1 MWGDSREEAPPCA
14 KIKPSIMKLPASHS
28 PHPDPLPGGERGPIP
43 QRIRRLL
50 RTLLL
55 SIAALAVLAFSFDRL
70 FPLHLPAPDTGSTV
84 ALARDGTPL
93 RAFADSD
100 GVWRY
105 PITAKQVSPLYLQ
118 VLLTYEDRWFYRHP
132 GVNPYALLRGAF
144 GALRH
149 GHVISG
155 GSTLTMQVARI
166 IAPIPHTMGGKLV
179 QIFRA
184 LQLEAHLSKA
194 QILDLYLNHAP
205 FGGPIQGVEAASWAY
220 LGKPA
225 SRLSHAEAALL
236 AVLPQSPSVL
246 RPDRHPDTA
255 RRARDKVLKR
265 MRDEGLWSDAQ
276 LRDAQLEPVVARSL
290 RAPLDAALLAER
302 LHQQQPQARR
312 IVTTIDANLQ
322 RAVEDRVSDYL
333 SRLPPRTSA
342 AVLVVDNNTL
352 EARVYVGT
360 AAFADPL
367 RLGHVDMVRAPRSP
381 GSTLKPFLYGLALD
395 DGLITSQSLLV
406 DAPQDFGGYRPSN
419 FDDSFNGPVSAAEAL
434 QRSLNVPAVDVL
446 DHVGP
451 NRFVARLAN
460 GGIDLGLP
468 QGAQP
473 NLSIILG
480 GASTRLENLVGAYTA
495 FANEGVAG
503 APRYMV
509 EQPRQTRRLLS
520 PGAAWIIRDVLST
533 NPADVEGAPLEG
545 TVSGHDAVAWKTG
558 TSYGY
563 RDAWAIGVTDN
574 WTVGVWIGRPDGTP
588 SPGQYGAVTSLPL
601 MFAVVDMLPND
612 RSHVHAAQPTSVR
625 QVDIC
630 WPLGGT
636 AASTPPALC
645 RQRRRAWTLDGAIP
659 PTFAER
665 DITAWSAG
673 LITLRVNAK
682 GQRLSATCHDK
693 DERNIQLA
701 RWPALA
707 APWLSADDA
716 AQGALPPLAPGCTP
730 DSLDVA
736 NAIRIAGLSQGAR
749 LRQAPNSKQ
758 ALHVTLQA
766 LGATGEVQWLLD
778 GRLQGSSLG
787 HATMQIALPQAGDH
801 QITALTRNGAFAQLA
816 VHVDN
821 S

>member
-1 MWGDSREEAPPCA
+1 MRPR
-14 KIKPSIMKLPASHS
+14 LY
-28 PHPDPLPGGERGPIP
+28 
-43 QRIRRLL
+43 RLL
-50 RTLLL
+50 RVLLL
-55 SIAALAVLAFSFDRL
+55 GVVALAILAFALDRL

-84 ALARDGTPL
+84 VLARDGSPL

-105 PITAKQVSPLYLQ
+105 PITAQNVSPLYLQ
-118 VLLTYEDRWFYRHP
+118 ALLTYEDRWFYRHP
-132 GVNPYALLRGAF
+132 GVNPYALLRGVLA
-144 GALRH
+144 AVRH
-149 GHVISG
+149 GHIVSG
-155 GSTLTMQVARI
+155 GSTLTMQVARVI
-166 IAPIPHTMGGKLV
+166 EPIPHTFTGKFV

-194 QILDLYLNHAP
+194 QILNLYLDHAP

-225 SRLSHAEAALL
+225 SKLSHAEAAML
-236 AVLPQSPSVL
+236 AVLPQSPSLL
-246 RPDRHPDTA
+246 RPDRHPEAA

-265 MRDEGLWSDAQ
+265 MRDEGLWSDVQ
-276 LRDAQLEPVVARSL
+276 IRDAEIEPVVARSL

-312 IVTTIDANLQ
+312 IVTTIDADLQ
-322 RAVEDRVSDYL
+322 RAMEDRVSDYL
-333 SRLPPRTSA
+333 SRLPARTSA
-342 AVLVVDNNTL
+342 AVLVVDNATL

-360 AAFADPL
+360 AEFADPL

-406 DAPQDFGGYRPSN
+406 DAPQDFNGYKPGN
-419 FDDSFNGPVSAAEAL
+419 FDDSFSGPVSVAEAL

-480 GASTRLENLVGAYTA
+480 GAATRLENLVGAYTA
-495 FANEGVAG
+495 FANGGVAG
-503 APRYMV
+503 PVRYMPD
-509 EQPRQTRRLLS
+509 QPKQARRLLS
-520 PGAAWIIRDVLST
+520 PGAAWIIRDILSS
-533 NPADVEGAPLEG
+533 NPADVEGAPMEG
-545 TVSGHDAVAWKTG
+545 TINRHDAVAWKTG

-563 RDAWAIGVTDN
+563 RDAWAIGVTN
-574 WTVGVWIGRPDGTP
+574 SWTVGVWIGRPDGTP

-601 MFAVVDMLPND
+601 MFAVVDMLPDN
-612 RSHVHAAQPTSVR
+612 RARFRAVQPLSVR
-625 QVDIC
+625 KVDIC
-630 WPLGGT
+630 WPLGG
-636 AASTPPALC
+636 AAATTPPELC
-645 RQRRRAWTLDGAIP
+645 RQRRTAWSLDGETP

-673 LITLRVNAK
+673 LVSLRVNAK
-682 GQRLSATCHDK
+682 GQRLSATCHANR
-693 DERNIQLA
+693 EHTVQIA

-716 AQGALPPLAPGCTP
+716 AHAALPPLAPGCAP
-730 DSLDVA
+730 DSLNVV
-736 NAIRIAGLSQGAR
+736 NPIRIAGLTQGVR
-749 LRQAPNSKQ
+749 LRQAPNSTQ
-758 ALHVTLQA
+758 PLRVTLQA
-766 LGATGEVQWLLD
+766 LGTTSEVQWLLD
-778 GRLQGSSLG
+778 GRLQGSSIG
-787 HATMQIALPQAGDH
+787 SAAMQLSLPQAGDH
-801 QITALTRNGAFAQLA
+801 QITALTRDGAFAQLA
-816 VHVDN
+816 VSVDK

>member
-1 MWGDSREEAPPCA
+1 M
-14 KIKPSIMKLPASHS
+14 
-28 PHPDPLPGGERGPIP
+28 
-43 QRIRRLL
+43 
-50 RTLLL
+50 T
-55 SIAALAVLAFSFDRL
+55 ALILDRL

-84 ALARDGTPL
+84 VLARDGTPL

-105 PITAKQVSPLYLQ
+105 PTTAQKVSPLYLQ
-118 VLLTYEDRWFYRHP
+118 ALLTYEDRWFYRHP
-132 GVNPYALLRGAF
+132 GVNPYALLRGAA

-149 GHVISG
+149 GRIVSG

-166 IAPIPHTMGGKLV
+166 IEPIPHTFMGKIM

-184 LQLEAHLSKA
+184 LQLEIHLSKA
-194 QILDLYLNHAP
+194 QILGLYLDHAP

-225 SRLSHAEAALL
+225 SKLSHAEAALL
-236 AVLPQSPSVL
+236 AVLPQSPSML
-246 RPDRHPDTA
+246 RPDRHPDA
-255 RRARDKVLKR
+255 AWHARDKVLKR
-265 MRDEGLWSDAQ
+265 MRDEGVWTDAQ
-276 LRDAQLEPVVARSL
+276 IRDAHIEPVVARSL
-290 RAPLDAALLAER
+290 RAPLSAALLAER
-302 LHQQQPQARR
+302 LHRQQPQARR

-333 SRLPPRTSA
+333 SRLPQRTSA
-342 AVLVVDNNTL
+342 AVLVVDNATL
-352 EARVYVGT
+352 ETRVYVGT
-360 AAFADPL
+360 AEFADPL

-406 DAPQDFGGYRPSN
+406 DAPQDFNGYKPGN
-419 FDDSFNGPVSAAEAL
+419 FDESFSGPVSVAEAL

-451 NRFVARLAN
+451 HRFVARLAN

-468 QGAQP
+468 QGAPP

-495 FANEGVAG
+495 FANGGIAG
-503 APRYMV
+503 TPRYV
-509 EQPRQTRRLLS
+509 PEQSKQQRHLLS
-520 PGAAWIIRDVLST
+520 PGAAWIIRDILST
-533 NPADVEGAPLEG
+533 NPADVEGAPLDG
-545 TVSGHDAVAWKTG
+545 TVNRHATVAWKTG

-563 RDAWAIGVTDN
+563 RDAWAIGVTDS

-612 RSHVHAAQPTSVR
+612 RTAFHAPQPPNVQR
-625 QVDIC
+625 VDIC
-630 WPLGGT
+630 WPLGG
-636 AASTPPALC
+636 AATTTSPALC
-645 RQRRRAWTLDGAIP
+645 RQRRTTWSLDGAIP

-673 LITLRVNAK
+673 LITLRINAK
-682 GQRLSATCHDK
+682 GQRLSASCHGK
-693 DERNIQLA
+693 DEHNVQIA

-707 APWLSADDA
+707 TPWLSTDDA
-716 AQGALPPLAPGCTP
+716 ARSRLPPLAPGCAP

-736 NAIRIAGLSQGAR
+736 NPIRIAGLTQGAR
-749 LRQAPNSKQ
+749 LRQAPNSAQ
-758 ALHVTLQA
+758 PLRVTLQA

-778 GRLQGSSLG
+778 GRLQGSSVG
-787 HATMQIALPQAGDH
+787 SATIRLALPQAGDH
-801 QITALTRNGAFAQLA
+801 QITALTRDGAFAQLA
-816 VHVDN
+816 VSVDK

>member
-1 MWGDSREEAPPCA
+1 MMLSARPP
-14 KIKPSIMKLPASHS
+14 S
-28 PHPDPLPGGERGPIP
+28 HPDPLCARERGLAS
-43 QRIRRLL
+43 RRLRRSL
-50 RTLLL
+50 RILLL
-55 SIAALAVLAFSFDRL
+55 IITALLVCAFLLDRL
-70 FPLHLPAPDTGSTV
+70 FPLRLPAPGTGSTV
-84 ALARDGTPL
+84 VLARDGTPL

-105 PITAKQVSPLYLQ
+105 PIHAKQVSPLYLQ
-118 VLLTYEDRWFYRHP
+118 ALLTYEDRWFYRHP
-132 GVNPYALLRGAF
+132 GVNPYALLRGAI
-144 GALRH
+144 GVLRH
-149 GHVISG
+149 GRVVSG

-166 IAPIPHTMGGKLV
+166 IRPIPHTIGGKLI

-184 LQLEAHLSKA
+184 LQLEAHLSKM
-194 QILDLYLNHAP
+194 QILELYLDHAP
-205 FGGPIQGVEAASWAY
+205 FGGPIEGVEAASWAY

-236 AVLPQSPSVL
+236 AVLPQSPSLL
-246 RPDRHPDTA
+246 RPDRHPDAA

-265 MRDEGLWSDAQ
+265 MRDEGLWSDVQ
-276 LRDAQLEPVVARSL
+276 LRDAEIEPVVARSL
-290 RAPLDAALLAER
+290 RSPLDAALLAER
-302 LHQQQPQARR
+302 LHRQQPQARR

-342 AVLVVDNNTL
+342 AVLVVDNATL

-360 AAFADPL
+360 ATFADPL

-406 DAPQDFGGYRPSN
+406 DAPQDFGGYKPSN
-419 FDDSFNGPVSAAEAL
+419 FDDSFNGPVSVTEAL

-451 NRFVARLAN
+451 NRFAARLAN

-495 FANEGVAG
+495 FANHGVAG
-503 APRYMV
+503 APRYLPD
-509 EQPRQTRRLLS
+509 QPMQTRHLLS
-520 PGAAWIIRDVLST
+520 PGAAWIVRDMLST

-545 TVSGHDAVAWKTG
+545 TIGRHESVAWKTG

-563 RDAWAIGVTDN
+563 RDAWAIGVTDS

-612 RSHVHAAQPTSVR
+612 RNHVHEGQPLSVR
-625 QVDIC
+625 QVDVC
-630 WPLGGT
+630 WPLGG
-636 AASTPPALC
+636 AAAGTPPALC
-645 RQRRRAWTLDGAIP
+645 RQRRKAWTLDGALP

-673 LITLRVNAK
+673 LISVRLNAK
-682 GQRLSATCHDK
+682 GQRLSATCHDQG
-693 DERNIQLA
+693 EHSMEIA

-707 APWLSADDA
+707 TPWLSADDA
-716 AQGALPPLAPGCTP
+716 KQSALPPLAPGCAP

-736 NAIRIAGLSQGAR
+736 SAIRIAGLSQGVR
-749 LRQAPNSKQ
+749 LRQAPNSTQ
-758 ALHVTLQA
+758 PLRITLQA
-766 LGATGEVQWLLD
+766 LGTAGEVQWLLD

-787 HATMQIALPQAGDH
+787 NSLMRLNLPQAGDH
-801 QITALTRNGAFAQLA
+801 RITALTPDGAFAQLA
-816 VHVDN
+816 VSVDKP
-821 S
+821 

>member
-1 MWGDSREEAPPCA
+1 MEPAAIDHSKTRATRYSRLRKAA
-14 KIKPSIMKLPASHS
+14 
-28 PHPDPLPGGERGPIP
+28 RV
-43 QRIRRLL
+43 LL
-50 RTLLL
+50 VG
-55 SIAALAVLAFSFDRL
+55 ALGVCVLAFALDRW
-70 FPLHLPAPDTGSTV
+70 FPLQLPAVDTGSTV
-84 ALARDGTPL
+84 VLARDGTPL

-118 VLLTYEDRWFYRHP
+118 ALLTYEDRLFYRHP
-132 GVNPYALLRGAF
+132 GINPYALARGVVLAF
-144 GALRH
+144 GH
-149 GHVISG
+149 GHIVSG

-166 IAPIPHTMGGKLV
+166 IYPIPHTFAGKLA

-184 LQLEAHLSKA
+184 LQLEVHLSKA
-194 QILDLYLNHAP
+194 QILDLYLDHAP
-205 FGGPIQGVEAASWAY
+205 FGGPIQGVAAASWAY

-225 SRLSHAEAALL
+225 SKLSHAEAALL
-236 AVLPQSPSVL
+236 TVLPQSPSLL
-246 RPDRHPDTA
+246 RPDRHPDAA
-255 RRARDKVLKR
+255 RRARDKVLTR
-265 MRDEGLWSDAQ
+265 MRDEGLWTDAQ
-276 LRDAQLEPVVARSL
+276 VRDAEIEPVVARSL

-302 LHQQQPQARR
+302 LHEQQPRARR

-342 AVLVVDNNTL
+342 AVLVVDNATL

-360 AAFADPL
+360 AEFADPQ

-381 GSTLKPFLYGLALD
+381 GSTLKPFLYGLALE

-406 DAPQDFGGYRPSN
+406 DAPQDFGGYKPGN
-419 FDDSFNGPVSAAEAL
+419 FDEKFSGPVSVAEAL

-468 QGAQP
+468 SGAQP

-495 FANEGVAG
+495 FANDGVAG
-503 APRYMV
+503 APRYLPD
-509 EQPRQTRRLLS
+509 QPKQARRLLS
-520 PGAAWIIRDVLST
+520 PGAAWIIRDILAS
-533 NPADVEGAPLEG
+533 NPADVEGAPMDG
-545 TVSGHDAVAWKTG
+545 TMRSHDAVAWKTG

-563 RDAWAIGVTDN
+563 RDAWAMGVTNN
-574 WTVGVWIGRPDGTP
+574 WTIGVWIGRPDGTP

-601 MFAVVDMLPND
+601 LFDVVEMLPND
-612 RSHVHAAQPTSVR
+612 HAHAHSEQPKSVQR
-625 QVDIC
+625 VSIC

-636 AASTPPALC
+636 VATTAADLC
-645 RQRRRAWTLDGAIP
+645 RQKRDAWTLDGAVP

-665 DITAWSAG
+665 DLTAWSAG
-673 LITLRVNAK
+673 LITVRVDAK
-682 GQRLSATCHDK
+682 GLRLSATCHGK
-693 DERNIQLA
+693 EERNVQIA

-707 APWLSADDA
+707 TPWLSNDDA
-716 AQGALPPLAPGCTP
+716 EHAALPPLSPRCAA
-730 DSLDVA
+730 DSLDVS
-736 NAIRIAGLSQGAR
+736 NPIRIAGLSDGVR
-749 LRQAPNSKQ
+749 LRQAPHSGQ
-758 ALHVTLQA
+758 PLSITLQA

-778 GRLQGSSLG
+778 GRLQGSSIGNANMRL
-787 HATMQIALPQAGDH
+787 ALPESGDH
-801 QITALTRNGAFAQLA
+801 QITALTHDGAFARLA
-816 VHVDN
+816 VSVDK